1 MDVFIKE
8 DGETILSMAKV
19 NKPGK
24 MAATTKANFM
34 RGLSMEKAFING
46 QIKTITKAN
55 GKITNFTVKE
65 H

>member
-1 MDVFIKE
+1 
-8 DGETILSMAKV
+8 MAKV

-24 MAATTKANFM
+24 MAVTTMANFV
-34 RGLSMEKAFING
+34 RGLNMEKAFING

-65 H
+65 R